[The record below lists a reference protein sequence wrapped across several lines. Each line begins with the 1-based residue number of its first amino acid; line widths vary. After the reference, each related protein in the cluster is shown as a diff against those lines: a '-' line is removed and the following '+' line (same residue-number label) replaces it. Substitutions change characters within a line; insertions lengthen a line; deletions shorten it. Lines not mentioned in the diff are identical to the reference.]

1 VLVLAG
7 DIGGT
12 KTNLALYRVEG
23 SVRELVRAAT
33 FKSAAYSSLDAVIG
47 EFFGSERP
55 VLASAGFG
63 IAGPIVNGEVR
74 TTNLPWHIS
83 AAELAR
89 LLRVP
94 QVALLNDL
102 ESTALA
108 ALVLPDS
115 ELSVLQPGLPRQ
127 GHCGIIAAG
136 TGLGQAYAF
145 WNGQRHIAVGTEGGH
160 ADFAPRNELELMLL
174 QFLLNDYSR
183 VSYERLLSGRGL
195 GNIFRFM
202 RDVQQLEVS
211 PEVQARIAAGDD
223 LGAVVGESGVAGS
236 CPASVA
242 AVELF
247 LTLYGAQAGN
257 LALTVMALGGVYVG
271 GGIIVRLLPRLR
283 ADNWLL
289 AFRTKGRYSPLME
302 EIPVRVILNPEASL
316 IGAAQA
322 AAQLLTE

>member
-1 VLVLAG
+1 MLVLAG

-12 KTNLALYRVEG
+12 KTNLALYRADG
-23 SVRELVRAAT
+23 PALELVRAAT
-33 FKSAAYSSLDAVIG
+33 YKSAEHSGLPAVISA
-47 EFFGSERP
+47 FFGSETP
-55 VLASAGFG
+55 VLAAAGFG

-83 AAELAR
+83 AAELAV
-89 LLRVP
+89 LLQVP

-108 ALVLPDS
+108 ALVLPES
-115 ELSVLQPGLPRQ
+115 ELQVLQPGLARK

-145 WNGQRHIAVGTEGGH
+145 WDGQRHIAVGTEGGH
-160 ADFAPRNELELMLL
+160 ADFAPRTELELELL
-174 QFLLNDYSR
+174 RFLLKDYAR

-202 RDVQQLEVS
+202 REVQKLEVAAV
-211 PEVQARIAAGDD
+211 VQARIDAGHD
-223 LGAVVGESGVAGS
+223 LGAIVGEAAVAGT
-236 CPASVA
+236 CPASIA
-242 AVELF
+242 SVELF

-271 GGIIVRLLPRLR
+271 GGIIGRLLPRVR
-283 ADNWLL
+283 QDNWLL

-302 EIPVRVILNPEASL
+302 EIPVRIILNPNASL

-322 AAQLLTE
+322 AAQLLAH